1 MPKTIEIAKIQ
12 KMVKEI
18 LDSEIDNRL
27 KAGHQ
32 TIETVEKQVADCG
45 ELLHSNQKKLKYYK
59 DMLDRGEKTYG

>member
-32 TIETVEKQVADCG
+32 TIETVEK
-45 ELLHSNQKKLKYYK
+45 
-59 DMLDRGEKTYG
+59 

>member
-27 KAGHQ
+27 KAG
-32 TIETVEKQVADCG
+32 
-45 ELLHSNQKKLKYYK
+45 L
-59 DMLDRGEKTYG
+59 